1 MIPMHRKRRKKDD
14 GFTLVELM
22 VVVAIVAI
30 VTAAVV
36 PSFSMSLQRNR
47 QREAGLLIVQAVF
60 AARSRAARTGHC
72 QMVEV
77 TLAKPGLDGGT
88 GGIVSLREYRPAT
101 APFDCG
107 IATPIPSASPD
118 WVELSHKSVSRDGVH
133 PGVVGGDAAR
143 KEGDVAIDGFSNVC
157 VKTPA
162 APGVVTM
169 FFEPTGGQEAT
180 TAREYFFGVTAY
192 QSPGVPCG
200 VQRHVR
206 VSAGGSVRYTFCPP
220 PP

>member
-1 MIPMHRKRRKKDD
+1 MIRRYRKRRRKDS
-14 GFTLVELM
+14 GFTLIELM

-72 QMVEV
+72 EMVEV

-107 IATPIPSASPD
+107 IATAD
-118 WVELSHKSVSRDGVH
+118 GLNWVELSHKSVSRDGTH
-133 PGVVGGDAAR
+133 PGVVGGDGAK

-180 TAREYFFGVTAY
+180 TAQEYFFGVTAY
-192 QSPGVPCG
+192 QSPGVPRG